1 MISVC
6 LNCGLHDAGVTILK
20 DNKIIAHI
28 IEERLTNI
36 KHNGSPVL
44 CLEKIKD
51 YVNEIDNVYY
61 HHLMVR
67 HFDPISHIRF
77 LQFKGGFSN
86 QTCQNIENG
95 SVIFEHHK
103 LHAVCGAIFSGLMPG
118 LNLTNKRKTMKK
130 IISMLFG
137 IIGSGIR

>member
-44 CLEKIKD
+44 SIEKIKD
-51 YVNEIDNVYY
+51 YVDEIDKIYY
-61 HHLMVR
+61 HHLMIR
-67 HFDPISHIRF
+67 HFDPIPHIRF
-77 LQFKGGFSN
+77 LYMFLSICAFS
-86 QTCQNIENG
+86 IMDVIVKW
-95 SVIFEHHK
+95 SVDY
-103 LHAVCGAIFSGLMPG
+103 P
-118 LNLTNKRKTMKK
+118 
-130 IISMLFG
+130 
-137 IIGSGIR
+137 IGQVLSYGQD